1 VPEITVLQWNVESG
15 EKFENICSY
24 LDTHRADVACLQELT
39 IGLAAHSGR
48 HGPRFIAGELGY
60 QCCFVELPNIAPDGS
75 GITLANAILVN
86 GEIERSRSAVLSQP
100 GEQLGFENQSRGYI
114 EASVTVHGTRFT
126 VATTHL
132 GYSRAFE
139 MSARRKQEA
148 RQLLAEIPVGA
159 ARFVLAG
166 DFNAEPG
173 SYVISEVSRVMR
185 PAGPDYDQPTWT
197 TRPFSY
203 QGFTADEL
211 RWRLDYV
218 FVSADVAVARA
229 EILRSPY
236 SDHLP
241 VLCRLDM
248 PRVSA
253 VGRSSGARPR

>member
-1 VPEITVLQWNVESG
+1 MPEITVLQWNVESG
-15 EKFENICSY
+15 EKFRNICSY
-24 LDTHRADVACLQELT
+24 LDAHRADIICLQELT

-48 HGPRFIAGELGY
+48 HGPHFIAAELGY
-60 QCCFVELPNIAPDGS
+60 QCCFVELPNVAPDGS
-75 GITLANAILVN
+75 KVTLANAILVN
-86 GEIERSRSAVLSQP
+86 GEVERSRSAVLSPP
-100 GEQLGFENQSRGYI
+100 GDHLGFEYQSRGYV
-114 EASVTVHGTRFT
+114 EASVAVRGIRFT

-148 RQLLAEIPVGA
+148 RQLLAEIPASA

-173 SYVISEVSRVMR
+173 SCVISEMSRVLR
-185 PAGPDYDQPTWT
+185 PAGPGHDQPTWT
-197 TRPFSY
+197 TKPFSY
-203 QGFTADEL
+203 EGFTADEL

-218 FVSADVAVARA
+218 FVSGDVSVARA
-229 EILRSPY
+229 EILASPY

-248 PRVSA
+248 P
-253 VGRSSGARPR
+253 